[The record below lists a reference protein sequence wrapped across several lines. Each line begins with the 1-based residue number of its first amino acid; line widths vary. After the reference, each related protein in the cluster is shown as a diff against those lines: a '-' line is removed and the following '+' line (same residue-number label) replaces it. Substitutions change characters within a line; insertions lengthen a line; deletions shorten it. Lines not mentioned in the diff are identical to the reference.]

1 MNTVYNSS
9 SQKIQKSKWNQ
20 EREQNRENVAEE
32 VMEKESESERETE
45 ECGVKE
51 GKWKREREE
60 MREVREIQLNIDR
73 GGEIEM

>member
-1 MNTVYNSS
+1 
-9 SQKIQKSKWNQ
+9 
-20 EREQNRENVAEE
+20 
-32 VMEKESESERETE
+32 MEKESESERETE